1 MGKQKSP
8 QARMTRTVPV
18 RQLYGVHLRKRPEG
32 QQPESAD
39 HEQHDTA
46 YRGGTAQ
53 ERPKI
58 GTMKSGIIGNGQGVK
73 GTPAHGERRIQEGAF
88 PASRRN
94 VPKSRKAVLRNVS

>member
-8 QARMTRTVPV
+8 QARMARTVPV

-32 QQPESAD
+32 QQPEPAD

-58 GTMKSGIIGNGQGVK
+58 GTMKSGIIGTGRGRRLTGRGGFKRERFRQAG
-73 GTPAHGERRIQEGAF
+73 GTF
-88 PASRRN
+88 RN
-94 VPKSRKAVLRNVS
+94 PGKRY

>member
-8 QARMTRTVPV
+8 QARMARTVPV

-32 QQPESAD
+32 QQPEPAD

-58 GTMKSGIIGNGQGVK
+58 GTTKSGIIGTG
-73 GTPAHGERRIQEGAF
+73 
-88 PASRRN
+88 
-94 VPKSRKAVLRNVS
+94 KA

>member
-8 QARMTRTVPV
+8 QARMARTVPV

-32 QQPESAD
+32 QQPEPAD

-58 GTMKSGIIGNGQGVK
+58 GTMKSEIIGTGRAGRGHLLIRRGGFKRERFRQAG
-73 GTPAHGERRIQEGAF
+73 GTF
-88 PASRRN
+88 RN
-94 VPKSRKAVLRNVS
+94 PG

>member
-8 QARMTRTVPV
+8 QARMARTVPV

-32 QQPESAD
+32 QQPEPAD

-58 GTMKSGIIGNGQGVK
+58 GTRNHRNGQGVK
-73 GTPAHGERRIQEGAF
+73 GTPAHGERRIQERAF

-94 VPKSRKAVLRNVS
+94 IPKSRKAVLRNVS

>member
-8 QARMTRTVPV
+8 QARMARTVPV

-32 QQPESAD
+32 QQPEPAD

-58 GTMKSGIIGNGQGVK
+58 GTMKSGIIGTGIK
-73 GTPAHGERRIQEGAF
+73 GTPAHGERRIQERAF

-94 VPKSRKAVLRNVS
+94 IPKSRKAVLRNVS